1 MERKYKITFT
11 ILMTCII
18 IAVVANVIYI
28 RSPKHSID
36 LQKTQSTVDKTA
48 KNAENLLL
56 QIETIVQK
64 GGIDSL
70 YNSQLN
76 AQNGISY
83 YVYSNGVL
91 EYWSSNTIPLNQLE
105 FDENKNVQ
113 YVKTANAHCLAFV
126 LKTETDLLLAIQPI
140 KYFYPYENNK
150 LQNSFQSVF
159 NLDNSIEVVNNEL
172 SKSFAISDSKGN
184 YLFSLESNTP
194 IYNNNAG
201 LFAFFFWGFSF
212 LLFLF
217 IYANYPK
224 IFQKGQIKF
233 NTYAIVAGLTSSIV
247 GLSLYMNFPE
257 MLYWK
262 EIFSAFQYA
271 SNPFLGSIS
280 HLSIISFYLLANAY
294 LIFRYVKIETKK
306 QRLFYIYFALFSV
319 LFFVFYN
326 ILSGLVF
333 HSSIDINIFK
343 LQDLS
348 FVSIWVHFLIFI
360 WGLSLALILKKCSE
374 YLAKNIIKNVY
385 WIVLGA
391 IIIVAIADYIFN
403 YDFRFL
409 LGYIVFI
416 LVLHLSYFIK
426 KNIQSS
432 YYVYLLAI
440 AFAIFITEST
450 IAMSKEK
457 KNDKYKIIA
466 QNILVNGNTENDRM
480 ADILLEELDLQ
491 INNELSRL
499 TQSIHPDSARVLNQ
513 YFNNKYL
520 RGFWSKYE
528 MRLLLIEKSSEAY
541 QNYMNFVDIGARR
554 IKDTHFHNVPS
565 NYENMAYVGLFDTES
580 KDGAL
585 LGVVFEFFQRQNFKS
600 YSFPNLF
607 SAEMPDLQ
615 DKLNINVSIYEN
627 GLLTYQSGQMVI
639 DKNQDISQ
647 MPKSNKEFF
656 SFHKNGTEYFVY
668 QSKGNTLIITEN
680 NETQSMQKFAYMAYV
695 ILFFLGLSSLAMWY
709 YNKNVLLRNQKIG
722 FTIKF
727 QYLFISLLI
736 ISFVSIFFVSINYFK
751 LKNEK
756 QQLNEIQQKKR
767 YIQKALQDMYYWS
780 QDLSMIDR
788 QALNLDLQELSY
800 IYETDIHVYDNFG
813 VLVGSS
819 QPLIFS
825 KNLLSNLIAPLPYFG
840 ESSDIFQ
847 YEKIAELQ
855 YLNAYTD
862 FVNGDFMQIGFI
874 AVPQFLSEEMNRSE
888 IESFIAV
895 IAHIYLIITLLVI
908 ILSLIIGQQ
917 LSAPLN
923 LISQKLKQ
931 MNYGKRNEKIEYKFR
946 DEIGELVEQYNKTID
961 ALEESATKLAQ
972 TERETAWKTMAR
984 QIAHEIN
991 NPLTPMKL
999 TIQQLQRT
1007 KQMNDERF
1015 DDYFEKSTK
1024 TLVEQIDNL
1033 SRIAGTFSNFA
1044 RMPEAQF
1051 SKFDIAEK
1059 LSLTVALFAS
1069 NNENTSINYHGA
1081 QNNVFVVADA
1091 EQMIQV
1097 FNNLLKNALQS
1108 IPESKNGR
1116 IDVNLEVLDKKD
1128 INKQVLISIS
1138 DNGVGMSTD
1147 VEEKLFSPNFSTKST
1162 GMGLG
1167 LSISKNIVEA
1177 SGGKITYSTQVGIG
1191 TTFRIE
1197 L

>member
-1 MERKYKITFT
+1 MERKHKITLYAT
-11 ILMTCII
+11 MICISIAI
-18 IAVVANVIYI
+18 ITNVMYN
-28 RSPKHSID
+28 RSPKNSID
-36 LQKTQSTVDKTA
+36 LQETLNTVA
-48 KNAENLLL
+48 KIEKKAENTLLKISKIIESDGFESL
-56 QIETIVQK
+56 YDSEIET
-64 GGIDSL
+64 
-70 YNSQLN
+70 
-76 AQNGISY
+76 QNGLSF
-83 YVYSNGVL
+83 YVYSNGIL
-91 EYWSSNTIPLNQLE
+91 EYWSSNTIPLNQLV
-105 FDENKNVQ
+105 FDENKKVQ
-113 YVKTANAHCLAFV
+113 YIKTANAHCLAFV
-126 LKTETDLLLAIQPI
+126 QKTENDLLLALQPI
-140 KYFYPYENNK
+140 KYFYPYENDK
-150 LQNSFQSVF
+150 LQNTFHSIF
-159 NLDNSIEVVNNEL
+159 NLNNSIDVVKNE
-172 SKSFAISDSKGN
+172 SNKGFAINDSEGN

-194 IYNNNAG
+194 IYNNKVG
-201 LFAFFFWGFSF
+201 LIAFLFWSFSF
-212 LLFLF
+212 LLLMFVF
-217 IYANYPK
+217 GNYPK
-224 IFQKGQIKF
+224 IFRKGQISF
-233 NTYAIVAGLTSSIV
+233 ITYSVVAGCTTLIV
-247 GLSLYMNFPE
+247 GISLYLNFPG

-262 EIFSAFQYA
+262 EVFSAFQYA

-280 HLSIISFYLLANAY
+280 HLSIISLYLLANSY
-294 LIFRYVKIETKK
+294 LIFRHVKLETKNHK
-306 QRLFYIYFALFSV
+306 LYFIYFTLFSA

-333 HSSIDINIFK
+333 HSSIDLNIFK
-343 LQDLS
+343 LQDIS

-360 WGLSLALILKKCSE
+360 WGLSLALILKKSSE
-374 YLAKNIIKNVY
+374 YINKKSSKRVLATVLIAVVII
-385 WIVLGA
+385 A
-391 IIIVAIADYIFN
+391 IIDFMLN

-409 LGYIVFI
+409 LGYTAFI
-416 LVLHLSYFIK
+416 IAVHFSFFIK
-426 KNIQSS
+426 KSIQSS
-432 YYVYLLAI
+432 IYVYILAMV
-440 AFAIFITEST
+440 FAISITEST
-450 IAMSKEK
+450 ISMSKEK
-457 KNDKYKIIA
+457 KNEKYKIIA

-491 INNELSRL
+491 IINELTRL
-499 TQSIHPDSARVLNQ
+499 TQSIHTDSARVLNQ

-528 MRLLLIEKSSEAY
+528 MRLLIIEKNSKEY
-541 QNYMNFVDIGARR
+541 QNYRNFVDIGARR
-554 IKDTHFHNVPS
+554 IKDTHFYNVPS
-565 NYENMAYVGLFDTES
+565 NYENMAYVGIFDTNGKE
-580 KDGAL
+580 GNF

-607 SAEMPDLQ
+607 SGETPDLQ

-627 GLLTYQSGQMVI
+627 GLLTYRSGQMQSNRELDI
-639 DKNQDISQ
+639 RDIPKN
-647 MPKSNKEFF
+647 NKEFF
-656 SFHKNGTEYFVY
+656 TFYKNGTEYFVY
-668 QSKGNTLIITEN
+668 QSKSNILIINEN
-680 NETQSMQKFAYMAYV
+680 NETHSIQKFAYMAYV
-695 ILFFLGLSSLAMWY
+695 ILFFLALSSLAMWY

-722 FTIKF
+722 FTLKF

-736 ISFVSIFFVSINYFK
+736 VSFVSIFFVSINYFK

-767 YIQKALQDMYYWS
+767 YIQKALQNMYYWS

-840 ESSDIFQ
+840 ESSDIYQ
-847 YEKIAELQ
+847 YEKVAELQ
-855 YLNAYTD
+855 YLNAYID

-908 ILSLIIGQQ
+908 VLSLIIGQQ

-931 MNYGKRNEKIEYKFR
+931 MNYGKRNEKIEYKYR

-1024 TLVEQIDNL
+1024 TLIEQINNL

-1069 NNENTSINYHGA
+1069 NNEKTSINYHGP
-1081 QNNVFVVADA
+1081 QNNIFVLADA

-1108 IPESKNGR
+1108 IPENKNGR
-1116 IDVNLEVLDKKD
+1116 IDVELEVFDIKD
-1128 INKQVLISIS
+1128 NKQVIISIS
-1138 DNGVGMSTD
+1138 DNGTGISND
-1147 VEEKLFSPNFSTKST
+1147 VQEKLFSPNFSTKST

-1167 LSISKNIVEA
+1167 LSISKNIVETL
-1177 SGGKITYSTQVGIG
+1177 GGKITYSTQVGVG